1 VKRVIVFVPVLLAS
15 LLLPTA
21 LHAGAQETGAVS
33 FANAVTYDFGNN
45 FELTVCLD
53 GVAQVEDLATGA
65 TYGPVDVAV
74 GDYDVAFVQGSDC
87 SDSEPFVSG
96 SLTVA
101 PDANLTVMAWWGSE
115 DRDISVFDND
125 TSCVPAGQSRVTVR
139 NGSTQ
144 APVDLVVTP
153 EGGTATVAVSGVG
166 EGDEAT
172 ATLAAGA
179 YSSVGVFYASD
190 PLEGLGAQTFED
202 GSSYVIYVYGGADGS
217 AGASAGPVVAN
228 PCETPS
234 SSSSTTST
242 AAVQNQSTKP
252 TFTG

>member
-1 VKRVIVFVPVLLAS
+1 MKRVIVLVTVLLGS

-33 FANAVTYDFGNN
+33 FANAVTYDFDND
-45 FELTVCLD
+45 FPLTVCLD
-53 GVAQVEDLATGA
+53 GVSQFDELPTGQ
-65 TYGPVDVAV
+65 TYGPVDVAA
-74 GDYDVAFVQGSDC
+74 GDYDVAFVQGTDC
-87 SDSEPFVSG
+87 SDEEPFVSG
-96 SLTVA
+96 GLTVA

-115 DRDISVFDND
+115 GRDLTVFEND
-125 TSCVPAGQSRVTVR
+125 TSCVPSGQSRVTVR
-139 NGSTQ
+139 NGSAQ
-144 APVDLVVTP
+144 APVDLVATP
-153 EGGTATVAVSGVG
+153 DGGTATVVVSGVG
-166 EGDEAT
+166 EGDEGA

-179 YSSVGVFYASD
+179 YSLGVFYAAD
-190 PLEGLGAQTFED
+190 PLEGLGAQTLAG

-217 AGASAGPVVAN
+217 AGASLGPVVAD